1 MMTETQR
8 QKCRTI
14 FEHYGVK
21 GQRRQLV
28 EECAEL
34 IKAVSKFERACEGG
48 DFRAARDEL
57 LGELADVKIMLMQF
71 EEGFFGREA
80 VSAEVDRKLGRQM
93 RRIRDEKAAR
103 DT

>member
-1 MMTETQR
+1 MKDTQR
-8 QKCRTI
+8 QKCRAI

-34 IKAVSKFERACEGG
+34 IKAVSKFERACVGG

-71 EEGFFGREA
+71 EEGFFGREV

-93 RRIRDEKAAR
+93 RRIRDEKA
-103 DT
+103 T

>member
-1 MMTETQR
+1 MKETQR
-8 QKCRTI
+8 QSCRAI
-14 FEHYGVK
+14 FEYYGVK
-21 GQRRQLV
+21 SQRRQLV

-57 LGELADVKIMLMQF
+57 LGELADVKIMIAEF
-71 EEGFFGREA
+71 EEGFFGSEA

-93 RRIRDEKAAR
+93 RRIRDGKL
-103 DT
+103 

>member
-1 MMTETQR
+1 MKPTQKAR
-8 QKCRTI
+8 ALEI
-14 FEHYGVK
+14 FEHYGLESQF
-21 GQRRQLV
+21 GQLT

-34 IKAVSKFERACEGG
+34 IQAVNKFKRACRGG

-57 LGELADVKIMLMQF
+57 LRELADVKIMLMQF

-93 RRIRDEKAAR
+93 RRIRDEKA
-103 DT
+103 T